1 MERIDKI
8 PAFAIIGHPNEGK
21 SSVVSTLAEDDR
33 VRISAFPGETV
44 ICESFPVKID
54 GVEMIRFID
63 TPGFQNPK
71 RTLQWFKKNHVGM
84 KDKLTRAFVDQHST
98 DPDMEQDCELLTP
111 VAQGAGIIYVVDG
124 SRPLRGVD
132 EMEMEILRLTGAP
145 RMAIINLKE
154 EDSRYLSEWK
164 SAFRLHFNAIRVFNA
179 HQATYAERIDLLE
192 NLKSIDQ
199 DWADPVSAV
208 ISAFKKDWANRTRR
222 SVEIILEMLLESLE
236 FSTTR
241 NLKEKTEEEEQKKTL
256 FKKYKKSIEKIET
269 SSHQQIRK
277 LYKHNIFNYYLPEH
291 SIMHQD
297 LFSEKTWQVLGLS
310 RNQLTSLAAITG
322 GTLGAALDIAAAG
335 LSFGIFTLI
344 GGVVGAGWAAL
355 GGGRQ
360 LSGSKLGGIKL
371 GGQQIQVGPNENV
384 QFLYILLDRAFIFY
398 SHIINWAH
406 GRRDLPET
414 DEGHFLPEKSSFT
427 ASWSVKDQR
436 KCIAFFKAVQSG
448 DRIKSEKARKELG
461 ELIRSELIK
470 MYSGAEE

>member
-1 MERIDKI
+1 
-8 PAFAIIGHPNEGK
+8 
-21 SSVVSTLAEDDR
+21 
-33 VRISAFPGETV
+33 
-44 ICESFPVKID
+44 
-54 GVEMIRFID
+54 
-63 TPGFQNPK
+63 
-71 RTLQWFKKNHVGM
+71 
-84 KDKLTRAFVDQHST
+84 
-98 DPDMEQDCELLTP
+98 
-111 VAQGAGIIYVVDG
+111 
-124 SRPLRGVD
+124 
-132 EMEMEILRLTGAP
+132 
-145 RMAIINLKE
+145 
-154 EDSRYLSEWK
+154 
-164 SAFRLHFNAIRVFNA
+164 
-179 HQATYAERIDLLE
+179 
-192 NLKSIDQ
+192 
-199 DWADPVSAV
+199 
-208 ISAFKKDWANRTRR
+208 
-222 SVEIILEMLLESLE
+222 
-236 FSTTR
+236 
-241 NLKEKTEEEEQKKTL
+241 
-256 FKKYKKSIEKIET
+256 
-269 SSHQQIRK
+269 
-277 LYKHNIFNYYLPEH
+277 
-291 SIMHQD
+291 MHQD